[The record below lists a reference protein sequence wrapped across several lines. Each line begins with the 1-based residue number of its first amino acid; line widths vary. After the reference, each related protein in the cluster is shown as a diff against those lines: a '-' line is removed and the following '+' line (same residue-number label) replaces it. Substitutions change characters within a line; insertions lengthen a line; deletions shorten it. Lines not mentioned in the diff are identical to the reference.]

1 MLRRAEAY
9 LAAAVSSNPGH
20 ADAALVLPGHEHIY
34 FFHGRTCAVCPNPF
48 PFAKPGSLSHDFAAT
63 YASATSI
70 RELSYRAL
78 RRALGLLV
86 SVFAHTGSATDAQMA
101 PAFLE
106 RSLAQVIVDPVC

>member
-9 LAAAVSSNPGH
+9 LAAAASSNPLH

-34 FFHGRTCAVCPNPF
+34 FFHGRTCAVCP
-48 PFAKPGSLSHDFAAT
+48 KHLCAT
-63 YASATSI
+63 SVSPTSI

-106 RSLAQVIVDPVC
+106 RSLVQVFVDPVC